1 MKTQAFEPGE
11 ILSLER
17 SIAGIP
23 YPSGYYVLTGV
34 TEGTATLSLVSQDAN
49 GLYAADNPYTISI
62 EDLGA
67 FSPTG
72 QKARARK

>member
-1 MKTQAFEPGE
+1 MLLAPFEPGD
-11 ILSLER
+11 ILFLER

-23 YPSGYYVLTGV
+23 WPSGYYVLQAI
-34 TEGTATLSLVSQDAN
+34 TEGTATVALVSQDAQ
-49 GLYAADNPYTISI
+49 GLYGIDNPYTISV

-72 QKARARK
+72 QKGRVTK